1 MVKKTHKL
9 RNQNQINIIHEVKK
23 NRTFVI
29 GSKSQTIK
37 KTDTDQNKKKTSKST
52 IKQKRTK
59 IETLIH
65 THTQE
70 SVCI

>member
-1 MVKKTHKL
+1 VVKKTNKL

-37 KTDTDQNKKKTSKST
+37 KTDTDQNKKKKPA
-52 IKQKRTK
+52 KVQLNKKEQK
-59 IETLIH
+59 
-65 THTQE
+65 
-70 SVCI
+70 

>member
-1 MVKKTHKL
+1 VVKKTHKI

-23 NRTFVI
+23 KRTFVI
-29 GSKSQTIK
+29 SSKSQTIK
-37 KTDTDQNKKKTSKST
+37 KTGTDQKKKTIKST